1 MLNTDD
7 GSPSVTESVRR
18 TFCGEPNLFHVRYWK
33 SYATMLEKD
42 SHQKAE
48 RPIHVGEAAP
58 ITVGAEQGRGSSVG

>member
-1 MLNTDD
+1 MLNADD

-33 SYATMLEKD
+33 SYASMLEKD
-42 SHQKAE
+42 NHQKTE

-58 ITVGAEQGRGSSVG
+58 SRVGADTGGGSTSG